1 MPRFAELNF
10 CVGFGTYQW
19 RFRNMPEAKAWFA
32 APFVWTVA
40 GNEPAEKVR
49 VAEMRAWLGQQRPD
63 ALIGHYWSAVTT
75 TTDRRGW
82 TPERCVPFPLLGE
95 SALLADSWSGDPTRR
110 FIDLRQA
117 DVRGKMVSHIVATTT
132 ASGLNV
138 VSLDNVTQGYKTA
151 KAVPVEQWDQAH
163 RALLGELFAACHAA
177 GLRLIANAAA
187 HPAQTWDKLLPVV
200 DGLTWEMP
208 LHPNTL
214 ADTKR
219 VTAELRA
226 YRRAL
231 DAGKFIGLIPLLG
244 AAGGTERNE
253 HLCAVAAML
262 VREPGEPLAVSP
274 RGSVPAKRDWF
285 DWPARLGK
293 PKAPHQR
300 AGDVLRREFER
311 GTVTL
316 DVGRREAQARFE

>member
-1 MPRFAELNF
+1 M
-10 CVGFGTYQW
+10 
-19 RFRNMPEAKAWFA
+19 
-32 APFVWTVA
+32 
-40 GNEPAEKVR
+40 
-49 VAEMRAWLGQQRPD
+49 
-63 ALIGHYWSAVTT
+63 
-75 TTDRRGW
+75 
-82 TPERCVPFPLLGE
+82 
-95 SALLADSWSGDPTRR
+95 
-110 FIDLRQA
+110 
-117 DVRGKMVSHIVATTT
+117 
-132 ASGLNV
+132 
-138 VSLDNVTQGYKTA
+138 
-151 KAVPVEQWDQAH
+151 EQWDQAH